1 MILCSLHYRNYTRQ
15 LPDILSAFSK
25 AHSQG
30 DLTKALYYTHTQLPL
45 TAIMQMNRVNCAS
58 PRWAFRRQM
67 VELLKL

>member
-1 MILCSLHYRNYTRQ
+1 MLCSLHYRNYTRQ

-30 DLTKALYYTHTQLPL
+30 DLTKALYYTHTQLPSEL
-45 TAIMQMNRVNCAS
+45 RF